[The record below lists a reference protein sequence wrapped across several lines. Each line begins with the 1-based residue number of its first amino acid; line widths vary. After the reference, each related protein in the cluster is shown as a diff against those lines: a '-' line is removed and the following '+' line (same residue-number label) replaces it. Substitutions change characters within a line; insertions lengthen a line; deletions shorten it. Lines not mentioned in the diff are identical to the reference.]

1 MNPNTAEIE
10 PVNVVDD
17 IQDMEDIENINVD
30 KDNFFTSEDISKDTK
45 FDTWDKVENYFDEYG
60 SRNGSMNPNT
70 AEIEPVNVVDDIQD
84 MEDIENINVDK
95 DNFFTSEDIS
105 KDTKFD
111 TWDKV
116 ENYFDEYGSRNGF
129 AIVKYR
135 MERNSKGQVHKRT
148 FVCEFSGK
156 YKSKKKTE
164 TALKGIQRNTK
175 TKKLSC
181 PWHINLTFPEHS
193 IKIIITTFI
202 NQHNHPLVSKT
213 QEFVTKYRLFTDEA
227 LKEISLM
234 TKHGNL
240 SLTAQ
245 RNLLKAR
252 FPNLHFQDQDLANAI
267 QKYKNIN
274 KINNDAST
282 LLTSLLQKKIEDLR
296 WVVDFELDKEN
307 QLTRL
312 LWMSPDQIDL
322 WLKYY
327 DVVVNDN
334 TAKTN
339 QYQMLL
345 GIFIIIDNK
354 CKTRLVCQA
363 LVSDETLDTHVWIL
377 ECIRKATEQAPIVMF
392 TDANP
397 ALDAAIP
404 IVFPETYPAH
414 CIFHIAQN
422 LPKNLKGK
430 LGERWNDFIKQFY
443 QCRNSLCEPLFK
455 QRWNQLLN
463 DFPASKD
470 YLLRTLGRNCRSWAR
485 AYLYKIFTAGIEST
499 SRIEGY
505 NWVIKQQLKTNS
517 TLCELVDCL
526 DSRLK
531 EEERWNQ
538 FYEYKQITTS
548 NIVSTV
554 GQDLFLTITKVLD
567 KYLTEP
573 IYNIIRAEMSQC
585 LFVNANIINP
595 SDEELNR
602 EQENFQRMSD
612 EFIEDQYDARF
623 ITLQTMIE
631 EVGKDEILEIW
642 KVVDIQSER
651 KHHIHF
657 VIIINAIS
665 FLCSCLKSI
674 SRGIIC
680 RHYFRVIMNSETAA
694 FHISMI
700 AQQWYK
706 DIYQDGVNPQESIVF
721 SERNTHNNDRAT
733 LLAVEQEDD
742 EITTFLRDYIRKKS
756 DQNIY
761 ERPANNEI
769 SVINKSPVVN
779 EIKRPANDEIPANE
793 ILAVDKRP
801 MIDEISNDTHELRI
815 NEGDTSAELESS
827 QMEEDKT
834 EQDNEII
841 NTNLENIKNPNKVT
855 NKGCP
860 SKRRYLSSVEK
871 EQGSRGGSKTR
882 GSYRCRVCNQVG
894 HNAAFHKSVDK

>member
-30 KDNFFTSEDISKDTK
+30 KDNFFTSEDIPKDTK
-45 FDTWDKVENYFDEYG
+45 FDTWDE
-60 SRNGSMNPNT
+60 
-70 AEIEPVNVVDDIQD
+70 
-84 MEDIENINVDK
+84 
-95 DNFFTSEDIS
+95 
-105 KDTKFD
+105 
-111 TWDKV
+111 V

-135 MERNSKGQVHKRT
+135 MERNRK
-148 FVCEFSGK
+148 
-156 YKSKKKTE
+156 E

-181 PWHINLTFPEHS
+181 PWHINLTFPEYS

-213 QEFVTKYRLFTDEA
+213 QEFATKYRLFTDEV

-282 LLTSLLQKKIEDLR
+282 FLTSLLQKKIEDLR
-296 WVVDFELDKEN
+296 WVDDFELDKEN
-307 QLTRL
+307 RLTRL

-327 DVVVNDN
+327 NVVVNDN

-339 QYQMLL
+339 QYQILL
-345 GIFIIIDNK
+345 EIFIIIDNK

-392 TDANP
+392 TDADP

-470 YLLRTLGRNCRSWAR
+470 YLLRTLGRNCRSWAQV
-485 AYLYKIFTAGIEST
+485 YLYKIFTAGIEST
-499 SRIEGY
+499 SRVEGY

-517 TLCELVDCL
+517 TLCELVDRL

-548 NIVSTV
+548 NTVSTV
-554 GQDLFLTITKVLD
+554 GQDLFSTITKVFD

-595 SDEELNR
+595 SDEELNH

-612 EFIEDQYDARF
+612 GFIEDQYDARF
-623 ITLQTMIE
+623 ITFQTMIE
-631 EVGKDEILEIW
+631 KVGKDEILEIW
-642 KVVDIQSER
+642 KVVDIR
-651 KHHIHF
+651 
-657 VIIINAIS
+657 IN
-665 FLCSCLKSI
+665 LK
-674 SRGIIC
+674 GIIC

-700 AQQWYK
+700 AQRWYK
-706 DIYQDGVNPQESIVF
+706 DIYQDGVNSQESIVF
-721 SERNTHNNDRAT
+721 SERNTYNNDRGILPTRKPVTIPTTVPIFKKAARKRNLYDHIWGLARTAT

-761 ERPANNEI
+761 EQPANNEI

-779 EIKRPANDEIPANE
+779 KIKKPANDEIPANE
-793 ILAVDKRP
+793 ILAVDKGP

-855 NKGCP
+855 NKGRP

-894 HNAAFHKSVDK
+894 HNAAFHKSVNK

>member
-10 PVNVVDD
+10 PVNVIDD

-30 KDNFFTSEDISKDTK
+30 KIIFVITSEDIPKDTK
-45 FDTWDKVENYFDEYG
+45 FDTWDEVENYFDEYG
-60 SRNGSMNPNT
+60 SRN
-70 AEIEPVNVVDDIQD
+70 E
-84 MEDIENINVDK
+84 
-95 DNFFTSEDIS
+95 
-105 KDTKFD
+105 
-111 TWDKV
+111 
-116 ENYFDEYGSRNGF
+116 F

-135 MERNSKGQVHKRT
+135 MKRNSK
-148 FVCEFSGK
+148 
-156 YKSKKKTE
+156 E
-164 TALKGIQRNTK
+164 TVLKGIQRNTK

-181 PWHINLTFPEHS
+181 SWHINLTFPGHS
-193 IKIIITTFI
+193 IKIIITIFI
-202 NQHNHPLVSKT
+202 NQHNHPLVSKI
-213 QEFVTKYRLFTDEA
+213 QEFATKYRLFTDEA

-252 FPNLHFQDQDLANAI
+252 FPNLHFQDQDLANTI

-274 KINNDAST
+274 KINNDIST

-307 QLTRL
+307 RLTRL

-327 DVVVNDN
+327 DVVINNN

-363 LVSDETLDTHVWIL
+363 
-377 ECIRKATEQAPIVMF
+377 KATEQTLIVMF
-392 TDANP
+392 TDADP

-404 IVFPETYPAH
+404 IVFLETYPAH
-414 CIFHIAQN
+414 CIFYIAQN

-430 LGERWNDFIKQFY
+430 LASIK
-443 QCRNSLCEPLFK
+443 
-455 QRWNQLLN
+455 
-463 DFPASKD
+463 
-470 YLLRTLGRNCRSWAR
+470 
-485 AYLYKIFTAGIEST
+485 ST
-499 SRIEGY
+499 SRVEGY

-526 DSRLK
+526 NSRLK
-531 EEERWNQ
+531 EEKRWNQ

-548 NIVSTV
+548 NTVSTV
-554 GQDLFLTITKVLD
+554 EQDLFPTITKVLD

-602 EQENFQRMSD
+602 EQT
-612 EFIEDQYDARF
+612 I
-623 ITLQTMIE
+623 IE
-631 EVGKDEILEIW
+631 EIEKDEILEIW
-642 KVVDIQSER
+642 KVVDIRSER
-651 KHHIHF
+651 KHHIYF

-680 RHYFRVIMNSETAA
+680 RHYFHVIMNSETAA

-706 DIYQDGVNPQESIVF
+706 DIYQDYTCS
-721 SERNTHNNDRAT
+721 
-733 LLAVEQEDD
+733 
-742 EITTFLRDYIRKKS
+742 
-756 DQNIY
+756 QN
-761 ERPANNEI
+761 
-769 SVINKSPVVN
+769 
-779 EIKRPANDEIPANE
+779 
-793 ILAVDKRP
+793 
-801 MIDEISNDTHELRI
+801 
-815 NEGDTSAELESS
+815 
-827 QMEEDKT
+827 
-834 EQDNEII
+834 
-841 NTNLENIKNPNKVT
+841 
-855 NKGCP
+855 
-860 SKRRYLSSVEK
+860 
-871 EQGSRGGSKTR
+871 
-882 GSYRCRVCNQVG
+882 
-894 HNAAFHKSVDK
+894 